1 MGLRITQ
8 QEYDAVDNMLKKKNH
23 EIEAKINKNTLT
35 FVEFQRALT
44 YFAKQFTNKKVHD
57 ESLDIITKDTKGD
70 GNIRV
75 SLLKMDDIVEY
86 CKSNKIPFV
95 ANNPN
100 FVYIRKTADGKPLD
114 LAEYPLRVKCSLEE
128 PISPQEAKAVLDGHV
143 NKTFRLKKR
152 ISMYDNTG
160 LFRFD
165 FTIVRSSM
173 NKYSNPKNI
182 VAFQNA
188 SILTYEVEIEF
199 DQLEDTAASSPPSE
213 VKVVKAFFSHMA
225 TLLKV
230 IDDVEYL
237 LPFSE
242 KEKVLLEYITNC
254 MKPASIDKSMIQ
266 RSPKTYFAGPQPVT
280 LEKHNIVDDPLN
292 NTLSILS
299 GDYTLT
305 EKADGERQLLYIDS
319 RGLGFLINSRL
330 SIMNAGIKTNP
341 GYAVSLFDAEVI
353 KIHEKNR
360 RLVLLFDCYVLN
372 SNSVINLPLIVL
384 GQAKDKDKKSRIVLC
399 QEVCKNII
407 QTNASNIYDVKPK
420 KFVFP
425 EKDKFF
431 AAVQHM
437 LASIGGLGQEYHRD
451 GIIFTPAS
459 FPVGA
464 NSLKEPAKLG
474 NTWQSVMKWKPPNEN
489 TVDFLVETE
498 KDSQRNDV
506 INMNFAAQNIKTLN
520 LFVGSKAKF
529 VSPMEYVN
537 RSIKNSNSYFKKLFD
552 VTDKKGKSCSSMD
565 IILDIHGRMMCNNQ
579 SEEIQNDSIVEMWY
593 DMKANAWRA
602 MRVRQDKTELYRSTR
617 SISNTANDYKTAL
630 SIWKTIQDP
639 ILDAHLTGVDK
650 IDMKEVDT
658 NLQKQYF
665 VRNTTNREES
675 VTYSMKTFHNYYIK
689 SKTLIGFA
697 FASGFASKMQKQP
710 NNQPKSLLDLACGEG
725 GDLDKWLKNG
735 YTDVLGLDLSSH
747 NITNPDSG
755 AYSRLIENKEF
766 NYDKHRY
773 IFLPMDVS
781 ELINE
786 KYMNGITDDNIKK
799 IAKNIWGYSEKPDP
813 NSPMARFYKMAAGS
827 SFDVVSCQFAIH
839 YFFKNDE
846 TLSNFCKNVGA
857 QTKMG
862 GYFIGTC
869 FDANEVNNALSR
881 NDNTDLLQGE
891 VDGKVIWRIRKKY
904 DNVKFNPD
912 VTGQKIGVFVETIN
926 SHNKDYDEYLVGFN
940 RLVAEMKK
948 VGLRLLNTDE
958 LIKIGKSK
966 STAMFSDSFAEM
978 SKVVQKSYAE
988 VRAMKM
994 SEQEKMFSFM
1004 NRWFIFI
1011 RSDDVNQKLVK
1022 EQTPVEEESDDDGD
1036 LDLDP
1041 VDQEADQEELAVD
1054 DPSDQA
1060 DQILGLI
1067 PYKSNSCYIDT
1078 FLTSIMHTPNSIFDD
1093 IMKAKFVSS
1102 RRLNLNKMATQVR
1115 EELKGLSEFVIDP
1128 TVKFNAQDSVIKL
1141 RGLFAEFDA
1150 YYRKNVEK
1158 TMVVLPWKT
1167 DTLEPRDVIDI
1178 LVRMFDIPNSITSSK
1193 NKQELL
1199 FNGVIIPITQ
1209 ESEAIIKVKD
1219 HFPVDVEEDITYKTD
1234 KAIMI
1239 NISRGFVQ
1247 KGKEIKLFNVLS
1259 FEEAI
1264 GKLQLKSIIVH
1275 HGDSPRGGHYTA
1287 YINHDGTWYHYNDM
1301 EGYEFIGMIKNMK
1314 KDDAKNI
1321 VALFY
1326 F

>member
-8 QEYDAVDNMLKKKNH
+8 QEYDTVDNMLKKKNH

-44 YFAKQFTNKKVHD
+44 YFAKQYTNKKVLN
-57 ESLDIITKDTKGD
+57 ESLDIITKDTNGN

-86 CKSNKIPFV
+86 CKSNKIPYI

-100 FVYIRKTADGKPLD
+100 FVYIRKTTDGKPLD

-128 PISPQEAKAVLDGHV
+128 PITPQEAKAVNHGNHG
-143 NKTFRLKKR
+143 KTFRLKKR
-152 ISMYDNTG
+152 ISIYDNTG
-160 LFRFD
+160 MFRFD

-199 DQLEDTAASSPPSE
+199 SPVDNVNSHVDMDT
-213 VKVVKAFFSHMA
+213 KTFLSHMS

-242 KEKVLLEYITNC
+242 KEKVLMEYITNC
-254 MKPASIDKSMIQ
+254 MKPASIDKSLIQ

-384 GQAKDKDKKSRIVLC
+384 SKDKETKSRIALC
-399 QEVCKNII
+399 QEVCKNIT

-506 INMNFAAQNIKTLN
+506 ITMNFAAQNVKTLN

-579 SEEIQNDSIVEMWY
+579 SEEIQNDSIVEMWF
-593 DMKANAWRA
+593 DMKANTWRA

-639 ILDAHLTGVDK
+639 IIEAHLTGIDK

-689 SKTLIGFA
+689 SKTLIGF
-697 FASGFASKMQKQP
+697 GFSNGIVNANAKK
-710 NNQPKSLLDLACGEG
+710 KSLLDLACGEG

-881 NDNTDLLQGE
+881 SQNDLLEGE

-904 DNVKFNPD
+904 DNTNFNPD

-940 RLVAEMKK
+940 RLVSEMKK

-958 LIKIGKSK
+958 LRKIGKSK

-994 SEQEKMFSFM
+994 SEPEKMFSFM
-1004 NRWFIFI
+1004 NRFFCFCANPI
-1011 RSDDVNQKLVK
+1011 
-1022 EQTPVEEESDDDGD
+1022 
-1036 LDLDP
+1036 
-1041 VDQEADQEELAVD
+1041 
-1054 DPSDQA
+1054 
-1060 DQILGLI
+1060 
-1067 PYKSNSCYIDT
+1067 
-1078 FLTSIMHTPNSIFDD
+1078 
-1093 IMKAKFVSS
+1093 
-1102 RRLNLNKMATQVR
+1102 
-1115 EELKGLSEFVIDP
+1115 
-1128 TVKFNAQDSVIKL
+1128 
-1141 RGLFAEFDA
+1141 
-1150 YYRKNVEK
+1150 
-1158 TMVVLPWKT
+1158 
-1167 DTLEPRDVIDI
+1167 
-1178 LVRMFDIPNSITSSK
+1178 SIT
-1193 NKQELL
+1193 N
-1199 FNGVIIPITQ
+1199 
-1209 ESEAIIKVKD
+1209 
-1219 HFPVDVEEDITYKTD
+1219 FPCFFRFFIALCFYHL
-1234 KAIMI
+1234 
-1239 NISRGFVQ
+1239 
-1247 KGKEIKLFNVLS
+1247 EIK
-1259 FEEAI
+1259 
-1264 GKLQLKSIIVH
+1264 G
-1275 HGDSPRGGHYTA
+1275 
-1287 YINHDGTWYHYNDM
+1287 
-1301 EGYEFIGMIKNMK
+1301 
-1314 KDDAKNI
+1314 NI
-1321 VALFY
+1321 
-1326 F
+1326 